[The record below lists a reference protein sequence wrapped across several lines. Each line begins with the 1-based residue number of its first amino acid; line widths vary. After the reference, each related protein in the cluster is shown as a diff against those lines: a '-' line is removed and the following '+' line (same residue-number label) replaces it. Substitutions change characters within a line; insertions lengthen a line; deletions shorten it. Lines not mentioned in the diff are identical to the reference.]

1 MSVIMNNIVKRDQFQ
16 YVSDSTLT
24 PPLAQ
29 QQSTDNKVRLMLGK
43 GRGSCAVAQILLLI
57 HQDHGPSY
65 ITLFRN
71 FLRGGKNY

>member
-24 PPLAQ
+24 PPPAL

-43 GRGSCAVAQILLLI
+43 GRGSCAVAQILILI
-57 HQDHGPSY
+57 LIDPSRSWTFLHY
-65 ITLFRN
+65 IV
-71 FLRGGKNY
+71 

>member
-1 MSVIMNNIVKRDQFQ
+1 MSVITNNIVKRDQFQ
-16 YVSDSTLT
+16 YESDSTLT

>member
-43 GRGSCAVAQILLLI
+43 GRGSCAVAQILILI
-57 HQDHGPSY
+57 HQGHGPSY